1 MEIRQAALVKLIT
14 QVCGSLDRLATA
26 LDRLDSAEQRRGCK
40 GREGVNRHEEG
51 SDSYRERWR
60 WAEENGLS
68 DARALKAWA
77 RSGLPIERTTP
88 ERLIGFRNCGAKTR
102 EKVAE
107 WVKSFHQPTSVWQS
121 AQQKQESE

>member
-1 MEIRQAALVKLIT
+1 MDEELLIELVYKLA
-14 QVCGSLDRLATA
+14 GSLDRLSAA
-26 LDRLDSAEQRRGCK
+26 LDRLDSAEQSRGCE

-51 SDSYRERWR
+51 ADSYCERLR
-60 WAEENGLS
+60 WAEEHGLS

-88 ERLIGFRNCGAKTR
+88 ERLIGFRNCGDKTR